1 MRAIFN
7 SRLLQFT
14 IGLMGIIVASATMA
28 IPYLLQSKVLGIVR
42 ALELTAS
49 GLLIFG
55 LVKKRDL
62 NKPKI
67 MMVWLV
73 CSLLFVTG
81 IFYNIFEGFWMF
93 YRIGVLTSIIVTAS
107 SLVAAAV
114 MSGLMVV
121 VYNGYER
128 LVDGNDEQILTA

>member
-14 IGLMGIIVASATMA
+14 IGLMGVIVSSATMA
-28 IPYLLQSKVLGIVR
+28 IPYLLQTKLLGIVR

-49 GLLIFG
+49 ALLIFG

-67 MMVWLV
+67 MVVWLI
-73 CSLLFVTG
+73 CSLMFVTG
-81 IFYNIFEGFWMF
+81 ILYNMFEGFWMF
-93 YRIGVLTSIIVTAS
+93 YRIDVLTSIIVTAS
-107 SLVAAAV
+107 SLAAV
-114 MSGLMVV
+114 ALMSGMMCV